1 MKCIYVF
8 KFWIMI
14 VVLSLIVVGKWE
26 VRRVSAGMSA
36 RQCKE
41 EVRLGVNACK
51 AVMNGKSPS
60 ADCCQ
65 RIRVS
70 HVECICP
77 VITPKLAALIDANRA
92 LRLVQGCGRRVPR
105 HFKCGSK

>member
-1 MKCIYVF
+1 MYVRIQVLDDDDDVELNCCGGMGSEKSKCRN
-8 KFWIMI
+8 
-14 VVLSLIVVGKWE
+14 E
-26 VRRVSAGMSA
+26 
-36 RQCKE
+36 CKE
-41 EVRLGVNACK
+41 DIRLGVNACK
-51 AVMNGKSPS
+51 SVINGKSPS

-92 LRLVQGCGRRVPR
+92 IRLVQGCGRRVPR
-105 HFKCGSK
+105 HFKCGSKY